1 MGNCGRCHHSMERAR
16 EIEETLGRGG
26 NRPAADTD
34 TGGEGEVPASTA
46 SMPQTARKIGGGIM
60 GHKDSIL

>member
-1 MGNCGRCHHSMERAR
+1 MPSFHGAGKG
-16 EIEETLGRGG
+16 ETLGRGG

-34 TGGEGEVPASTA
+34 TGGGEVPASAA
-46 SMPQTARKIGGGIM
+46 SMPQTARKIGSGII